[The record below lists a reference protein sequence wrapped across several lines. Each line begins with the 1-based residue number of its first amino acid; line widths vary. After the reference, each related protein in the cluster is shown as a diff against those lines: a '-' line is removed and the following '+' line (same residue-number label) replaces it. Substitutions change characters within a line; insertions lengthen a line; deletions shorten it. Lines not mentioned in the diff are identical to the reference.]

1 MDKNIYMYTHTL
13 EKKNFYFA
21 ILMKVIF
28 LQNCDC
34 DGSFL
39 PTCFFSSLIWGMVDF
54 RNYERLMFFKHVLL
68 AFLLFCKAEH
78 CC

>member
-1 MDKNIYMYTHTL
+1 MHAL
-13 EKKNFYFA
+13 EK
-21 ILMKVIF
+21 IF
-28 LQNCDC
+28 LFCNLNESEVFTKQCDC

-39 PTCFFSSLIWGMVDF
+39 PARFFSSLIWSMVDF
-54 RNYERLMFFKHVLL
+54 RNYQRLMFFKQVLL